1 MHSERG
7 FHRLVNFSDAVVAI
21 AITLLILPLVDSA
34 TAIGSAG
41 LGHFLDRNQDRL
53 WAFGLSFVVIGSFW
67 WGQHQA
73 FERVKSYSS
82 LLVSGMFVWMFS
94 IVFLPFPTELLGSAR
109 QSNDAGVHALYVGTM
124 VLTAFGALLQQWA
137 IKRQGE
143 GKGEGGGGVTLDSSV
158 VLFAFMTAAL
168 VLVIA
173 IPSLGLWPLV
183 VLVLSRPVEFWLARR
198 RSDHD
203 EQVEREPGG

>member
-1 MHSERG
+1 
-7 FHRLVNFSDAVVAI
+7 
-21 AITLLILPLVDSA
+21 
-34 TAIGSAG
+34 
-41 LGHFLDRNQDRL
+41 LDRNQDRL